1 MGIKKIAWGLVSVKK
16 VAFELY
22 VEGFVGLAHGEV
34 NGKSSPGTAVGWVKG
49 RLGSELLELSY

>member
-34 NGKSSPGTAVGWVKG
+34 NGKSSPGTAVG
-49 RLGSELLELSY
+49 